1 MANLT
6 RKYLVCRIHGIDIS
20 SGAYSQHIP
29 SLSKGKPEKGE
40 KYRESEPIAAIEA
53 TVYLHYVRSTIQNAP
68 RNFGI
73 KMMIEIGLHRLQTDT
88 NETIFGIS
96 MICEYE

>member
-40 KYRESEPIAAIEA
+40 KYRESEPIATKQPCIYITFARLFK
-53 TVYLHYVRSTIQNAP
+53 THR
-68 RNFGI
+68 
-73 KMMIEIGLHRLQTDT
+73 EISVLR
-88 NETIFGIS
+88 
-96 MICEYE
+96 